1 MQLEAIEVAT
11 HVEEAD
17 EEVFV
22 AEKCII
28 ITEAVREANITIH
41 QMKKGRKLS
50 ASTVINLVTRR
61 STALRNEVKRE
72 NKLGTTVST
81 KTDQLGNHLE
91 LCPHPSVLWPN
102 VRPTG

>member
-1 MQLEAIEVAT
+1 MEEVN
-11 HVEEAD
+11 

-22 AEKCII
+22 AEEYII
-28 ITEAVREANITIH
+28 IMEAVGEANITIH
-41 QMKKGRKLS
+41 QMKKDRKLS
-50 ASTVINLVTRR
+50 ASTVIILVTRR
-61 STALRNEVKRE
+61 STALRNQVKRE

-91 LCPHPSVLWPN
+91 LCPHPSVSWPN